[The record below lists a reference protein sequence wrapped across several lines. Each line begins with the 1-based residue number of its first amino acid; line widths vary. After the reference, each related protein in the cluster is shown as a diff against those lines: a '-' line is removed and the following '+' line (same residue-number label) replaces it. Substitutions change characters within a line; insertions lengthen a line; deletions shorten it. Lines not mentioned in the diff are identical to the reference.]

1 MAAVQVWALAL
12 AIMGTG
18 LAEGKLGETNLSYY
32 PDLGACMTARHR
44 ALDTSPPGSSAVCLY
59 RGTMTQAEFE
69 QLKASQ

>member
-1 MAAVQVWALAL
+1 MAAVHVWALAL

-32 PDLGACMTARHR
+32 PDLGGYTTARHR
-44 ALDTSPPGSSAVCLY
+44 ALYMPPPGSSAVCLY